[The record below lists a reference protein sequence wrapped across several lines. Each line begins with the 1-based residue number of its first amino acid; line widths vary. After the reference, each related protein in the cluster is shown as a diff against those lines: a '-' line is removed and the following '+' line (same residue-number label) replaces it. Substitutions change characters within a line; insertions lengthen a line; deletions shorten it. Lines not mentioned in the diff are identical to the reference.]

1 MERLVALICRL
12 FNREQH
18 LEGEA
23 EQLKERHKN
32 GGGRSNLVKEG
43 EEERGAP
50 GQVGA
55 WDSLM

>member
-1 MERLVALICRL
+1 VSNISSGKQS
-12 FNREQH
+12 NR
-18 LEGEA
+18 
-23 EQLKERHKN
+23 KKRHKN

-43 EEERGAP
+43 EEERGAL